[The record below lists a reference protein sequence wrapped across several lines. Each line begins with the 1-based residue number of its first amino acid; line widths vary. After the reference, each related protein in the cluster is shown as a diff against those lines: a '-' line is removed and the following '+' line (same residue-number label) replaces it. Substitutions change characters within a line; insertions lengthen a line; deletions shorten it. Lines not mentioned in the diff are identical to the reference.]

1 MRKSNSKALDV
12 IVIIITAILVIT
24 ATIGLLL
31 SSVWVYFQIN
41 KSAGPESHVTSY
53 VSTIKD
59 EKDKERYFMELEYW
73 ENADGN
79 GAEVFEFC
87 FNAYSGVD
95 CTTVI
100 QKVAQF
106 WRIPGEEIATT
117 ASDISTYAFT
127 NTTAGLADLATILA
141 NRTSDTL
148 ENNWNANYYDRD
160 GGASFKS
167 VDAVDCSTKQYV
179 TINDK
184 LFSIQMNGTYTTTYK
199 SVNFIKSVG
208 SFFKNLFTDWSAF
221 TKDESWYDVH
231 YESHNYDMLDFY
243 TACLD
248 ALVYNNVGYGTN
260 VLSLVDLSKYFTLQD
275 GSSGQFV
282 DIENNQEYAKQYF
295 AVKVTKHREG
305 MRRAGESNALML
317 NNDADWTLVETDDVY
332 NDYANYDAVINL
344 NEQDF
349 NYRFCPQLGGYVAVL
364 KDKYNDA
371 GYDNTIF
378 DIEIN
383 TNNFGSNFTLVG
395 LMSDKTHTY
404 FRDTITVWTS
414 SSNGYFY
421 ELTSDKSATGHRVY
435 VHANGESHRISTEVI
450 FI

>member
-1 MRKSNSKALDV
+1 MKSKSKKALDV
-12 IVIIITAILVIT
+12 VVIIITAILVIAGT
-24 ATIGLLL
+24 LGLLL
-31 SSVWVYFQIN
+31 SSAWVYFQIN

-59 EKDKERYFMELEYW
+59 ENDEERYFMELEYW
-73 ENADGN
+73 ENADGK

-87 FNAYSGVD
+87 FNAYSGID

-106 WRIPGEEIATT
+106 WRIPGVEIATT
-117 ASDISTYAFT
+117 ASDISTYVFA

-141 NRTSDTL
+141 NKTSDTL
-148 ENNWNANYYDRD
+148 ENDWNANYYDRD

-167 VDAVDCSTKQYV
+167 IDAVDCSTKQYV
-179 TINDK
+179 TISDA

-221 TKDESWYDVH
+221 GKDESWYDVH
-231 YESHNYDMLDFY
+231 YESHNYTMTDFY
-243 TACLD
+243 SACLN

-260 VLSLVDLSKYFTLQD
+260 ILSLVDLSKYFTLQD

-282 DIENNQEYAKQYF
+282 DIENNQEYEKQYF

-317 NNDADWTLVETDDVY
+317 NNDAEWTLVETDGVY
-332 NDYANYDAVINL
+332 NDYTTVTRLREITIDDVEFFFSARL
-344 NEQDF
+344 N
-349 NYRFCPQLGGYVAVL
+349 GYVARIKDDVVFENCSISLDVSALDFPVVGFLFDRSNANYVSTSIIGAEDHFFVL
-364 KDKYNDA
+364 KTPTA
-371 GYDNTIF
+371 IVT
-378 DIEIN
+378 
-383 TNNFGSNFTLVG
+383 
-395 LMSDKTHTY
+395 
-404 FRDTITVWTS
+404 
-414 SSNGYFY
+414 
-421 ELTSDKSATGHRVY
+421 
-435 VHANGESHRISTEVI
+435 ESIQLDSVTMPVTEVI
-450 FI
+450 IYE